1 MFSRKIVVSP
11 DLVIRI
17 RAHPSRRQRALR
29 ALLPEAVV
37 LCLASVCLLMVL
49 VSV

>member
-17 RAHPSRRQRALR
+17 RAYPSRRRRALRALR
-29 ALLPEAVV
+29 ALLPKAVAV
-37 LCLASVCLLMVL
+37 LCLGPAYVR
-49 VSV
+49 